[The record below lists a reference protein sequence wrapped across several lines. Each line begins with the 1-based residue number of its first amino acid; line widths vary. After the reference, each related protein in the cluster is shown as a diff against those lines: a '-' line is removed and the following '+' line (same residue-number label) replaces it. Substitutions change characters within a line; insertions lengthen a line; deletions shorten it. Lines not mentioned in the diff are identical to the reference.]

1 MKISCPQC
9 GQKYEVDSSYVG
21 NNVECS
27 ECKYSFV
34 VTAEPAIE
42 PVILLQVPNL
52 DQNIHWW
59 TWIIDLLRIKSVRRE
74 LEKQKHLINE
84 FGLLDAQQRMEKF
97 IAIDKEI
104 KARTV
109 ALNKEISERT
119 TALDK
124 EIRDRTAALDKEI
137 SERTAALDKVV
148 GDRETALAKL
158 ENDIATEKNKLAELK
173 EVLVETNEEVLIQ
186 SFGLYTPQYDFLTSD
201 VYKDKLNIIRAKQKD
216 MIKNGEAVTGNNNW
230 TVNGSHSQGKKMVS
244 DMQKL
249 LLRAFNGECEEI
261 TDRVTYSNYEA
272 SKKRIVTSGEAISKL
287 GKIMD
292 VAITPHYFNLKQEEL
307 ALAFEYRQK
316 KQKEKE
322 EQKAIRE
329 QMREEAKI
337 QREIEE
343 SRRKIEKEQTHYHNA
358 LSSVM
363 SQLENA
369 SGSDKDKLL
378 AKKTELESELSD
390 IEISLKDIDYREAN
404 QKAGYVYVISNIG
417 AFGENIYK
425 IGMTRRL
432 DPTERIDELGDASVP
447 FDFDIHAMIFS
458 DNAPGL
464 EAALHRAFE
473 QKKLNWVNTRREFFN
488 VTLDEIKEVVKIN
501 YDKTAEFIETAAAEQ
516 YRVSQK
522 MKQGDDGTI
531 QRLNEII
538 A

>member
-1 MKISCPQC
+1 MKISCPLC
-9 GQKYEVDSSYVG
+9 GQKYEVDSSYMG

-27 ECKYSFV
+27 ECKHSFA

-42 PVILLQVPNL
+42 PVTPLQVPNL
-52 DQNIHWW
+52 EQNIHWW

-104 KARTV
+104 IARTV

-119 TALDK
+119 AALDK
-124 EIRDRTAALDKEI
+124 EIRD
-137 SERTAALDKVV
+137 RTAALDKVV

-158 ENDIATEKNKLAELK
+158 ENNIATEKSKLEELK
-173 EVLVETNEEVLIQ
+173 KILVETNQEVLIQ

-230 TVNGSHSQGKKMVS
+230 TVNGSYRQGKQMVS
-244 DMQKL
+244 DMQRL

-261 TDRVTYSNYEA
+261 TDRVTYSNFEA
-272 SKKRIVTSGEAISKL
+272 SRKRIVTSCEAISKL

-292 VAITPHYFNLKQEEL
+292 VAITTRYFNLKQEEL

-316 KQKEKE
+316 KQQEKE
-322 EQKAIRE
+322 EQKALRE

-343 SRRKIEKEQTHYHNA
+343 SRKKIEKEQTHYRNA
-358 LSSVM
+358 LSNVM

-369 SGSDKDKLL
+369 SGSDKDKLI

-473 QKKLNWVNTRREFFN
+473 QRKLNWVNTRREFFN

-501 YDKTAEFIETAAAEQ
+501 YDKTAEFTETAAAEQ

-522 MKQGDDGTI
+522 MKQDGEVAI
-531 QRLNEII
+531 QHAKEII